1 MKETIK
7 CPNCGDSFEL
17 TEVISQDIEKRFKRE
32 HTHEIEEVKNALK
45 QEYEAKEEEF
55 ENRAKLERKV
65 LQEKA
70 KKDAWGS
77 VEIEISDM
85 KEQLKENADDLK
97 MFRSQEIEFRKKER
111 ELLKEKESM
120 DLVVGRKIDDERQKV
135 YEEAAKKFEEKQRL
149 KDAEKDK
156 KINEMVVQIDD
167 LKRKSEQ
174 GSQQTQGEVLE
185 LEVENILRTC
195 FLHDHIEPVPKGI
208 KGADVLQKVHNPSGQ
223 YCGTIVWETKRTKA
237 WSDGWISKLKEDQ
250 RMIKGEV
257 AIILTTAMP
266 KDVKGFG
273 HVNGVWVTD
282 YASMVGIA
290 TAIRIGL
297 IEVTNTKMAAVGKK
311 GKMEVVY
318 NYLSGAEF
326 KQKVEAIVE
335 AFKNMKDDLEK
346 EKKAFTKIWAK
357 REKQIELVISNTA
370 SMYGDIHGIIGASL
384 PQIKLL
390 EIESEEETDEIVLD

>member
-1 MKETIK
+1 
-7 CPNCGDSFEL
+7 L

-70 KKDAWGS
+70 KKDALGS

>member
-1 MKETIK
+1 MTETIK

-17 TEVISQDIEKRFKRE
+17 TEVISQDIENRFKKE
-32 HTHEIEEVKNALK
+32 HTHEIEEVKNVLK

-55 ENRAKLERKV
+55 ENKARLERKV

-70 KKDAWGS
+70 KKDALDS

-97 MFRSQEIEFRKKER
+97 IFRSQEIGFRKKER

-120 DLVVGRKIDDERQKV
+120 DLLVDRKMDEERQKV
-135 YEEAAKKFEEKQRL
+135 YEEATKKFEEKQRL
-149 KDAEKDK
+149 KNAEKDK
-156 KINEMVVQIDD
+156 KINDMVVQIDD

-174 GSQQTQGEVLE
+174 GSQQAQGEVLE
-185 LEVENILRTC
+185 LELENMLRTC

-223 YCGTIVWETKRTKA
+223 YYGTIVWEAKRTKA
-237 WSDGWISKLKEDQ
+237 WSDGWISKLKENQ
-250 RMIKGEV
+250 RMIKAEA

-266 KDVKGFG
+266 KDVKGFA
-273 HVNGVWVTD
+273 HINGVWVTD

-290 TAIRIGL
+290 TAIRMCL
-297 IEVTNTKMAAVGKK
+297 IEVANTKLAEVGKK

-335 AFKNMKDDLEK
+335 AFKGMKDDLEK
-346 EKKAFTKIWAK
+346 EKKAFTKSWAK
-357 REKQIELVISNTA
+357 REKQIELVVSNTA

-390 EIESEEETDEIVLD
+390 EIESDEETDGLL

>member
-1 MKETIK
+1 MAETIK

-17 TEVISQDIEKRFKRE
+17 TEVISQDIENRFKKE
-32 HTHEIEEVKNALK
+32 HTHEIEELKKALK
-45 QEYEAKEEEF
+45 LEYEAREEEL
-55 ENRAKLERKV
+55 ENKVKLDKKAIE
-65 LQEKA
+65 EKA
-70 KKDAWGS
+70 KKDAIETVG
-77 VEIEISDM
+77 IEISDM
-85 KEQLKENADDLK
+85 KGQLKENAYELK
-97 MFRSQEIEFRKKER
+97 KAREQELEFRKKER
-111 ELLKEKESM
+111 NLLRKEETLELEVSRRLDENLQKALEKAAG
-120 DLVVGRKIDDERQKV
+120 DL
-135 YEEAAKKFEEKQRL
+135 EEKHRM
-149 KDAEKDK
+149 KDSEKDMLITDMRK
-156 KINEMVVQIDD
+156 QIGE
-167 LKRKSEQ
+167 LQRKSEQ
-174 GSQQTQGEVLE
+174 GSQQAQGEVLE
-185 LEVENILRTC
+185 LELENILTTC

-266 KDVKGFG
+266 KGVKGFA
-273 HVNGVWVTD
+273 HINGVWVTD

-290 TAIRIGL
+290 TAIRMGL
-297 IEVTNTKMAAVGKK
+297 IEVANTKLAEVGKK

-346 EKKAFTKIWAK
+346 EKKAFTKSWAK
-357 REKQIELVISNTA
+357 REKQIELVVSNTA

-390 EIESEEETDEIVLD
+390 EIESEEEAAGLL

>member
-1 MKETIK
+1 MTETIK
-7 CPNCGDSFEL
+7 CPSCGDSFEL
-17 TEVISQDIEKRFKRE
+17 TDVISQDIENRFKKE
-32 HTHEIEEVKNALK
+32 HTHEIEEVKNTLK
-45 QEYEAKEEEF
+45 LEYEAKEEEF
-55 ENRAKLERKV
+55 ENKAKLERKV

-70 KKDAWGS
+70 KKDALGS

-97 MFRSQEIEFRKKER
+97 MFRRQEIEFRKKER

-120 DLVVGRKIDDERQKV
+120 DLLVDRKIDDERQKV

-156 KINEMVVQIDD
+156 KINDMVVQIDD

-185 LEVENILRTC
+185 LELENMLTTC

-208 KGADVLQKVHNPSGQ
+208 KGADVLQKVHNQSGQ

-237 WSDGWISKLKEDQ
+237 WSDIWISKLKEDQ

-257 AIILTTAMP
+257 AVILTAAMP
-266 KDVKGFG
+266 KDVKGFA
-273 HVNGVWVTD
+273 HINGVWVTD

-290 TAIRIGL
+290 TAIRMGM

-311 GKMEVVY
+311 EKMEVVY

-346 EKKAFTKIWAK
+346 EKKAFTKLWAK
-357 REKQIELVISNTA
+357 REKQIELVVSNTA

-384 PQIKLL
+384 PQIQLL
-390 EIESEEETDEIVLD
+390 EIESEDESA

>member
-1 MKETIK
+1 
-7 CPNCGDSFEL
+7 
-17 TEVISQDIEKRFKRE
+17 
-32 HTHEIEEVKNALK
+32 VKNALK

-70 KKDAWGS
+70 KKDALGS